1 MENNRPAQRTTIC
14 INEAFNFLELPEY
27 GITDNTSPEI
37 IIMKR
42 AASESGIKG
51 NNHVLNLENMPRKFN
66 GFVSEQDKRSN
77 QISDQNRDENVELQN
92 HLENNLI
99 LDPKKGDNPS
109 MEDNKCKGDNPIMED
124 NKCKGDNP
132 TMEDNK
138 FKGDNPTMEDNKCKG
153 DNPSMEDN
161 ECKGGNLEQECNIG
175 NNLVLEYI
183 KRDNLAQN
191 STTSGNDDC
200 DSGYSNR
207 SSFIDVESENSRKL
221 LEASEDVN
229 MFKVAVNS
237 DCSTDTDT
245 VNGDVNIVS
254 NNSDQKH
261 ETLVIQS
268 IYYVENGKSVTQS
281 SDYDEN
287 EKSLTHSSDYVEN
300 RKSVTH
306 SSDYVENRKSVT
318 HSSDSVVNG
327 KSVTHSNDSVVNGQ
341 PVTHSSDYVVD
352 GKSVTHSS
360 DYVVPV
366 NGCDD
371 DKPLNVEEEE
381 EAVRLR
387 PKSVTSPIDQK
398 RGTTQIVSDAFS
410 FLKDVDISEEVC
422 NKRRSSGYK
431 SSHFPDDDM
440 LGVTNDGIDKSAD
453 YTYQV
458 DNGKQTKGERSID
471 KGNNPTDQE
480 VNKDKVKSLKR
491 QKSHKE
497 MDEDQNSGDSSDE
510 DTGIYN
516 ESFRKSCWIF
526 IDDHHQ
532 PVMQD
537 SIDEVDENDLDDDNN
552 KTDDVFLQNKLEN
565 NRVIHRHNRTDSTTT
580 TASESEFK
588 RSFQSRRKCFVQRND
603 SQQEYERMSRRV
615 FENEKIITLEKKSGD
630 KGFGLHILD
639 THPVMVSGIGKDS
652 PASRAG
658 IKEGQIL
665 LTVNGVSVLEADH
678 DSIISLVQQTINS
691 GKRTLQ
697 VEVATTDLHYIR
709 DMQKPVISGY
719 LYKQKGSTFLRSW
732 KKRYCVLRQDNCLYY
747 FKTQVDVDP
756 LGAIPMFNYTVSRH
770 VDSSK
775 DNCFKAEKYGAKT
788 YYFSVDSREEMAKWV
803 VSMNEASMTSKK
815 RKDSWMDVTS
825 HNVGLPALEV
835 RNSECSGNL
844 LKCGRTTKT
853 WQKRYCI
860 LKDAC
865 IYYYKNMYSPRAQG
879 MAHLH
884 GYTIHDSSK
893 KFSFTLKPPELQMKQ
908 FTFAADNETDQK
920 RWVEAL
926 SKSVN
931 RWIKVD

>member
-1 MENNRPAQRTTIC
+1 MENNQPAQRTTIC
-14 INEAFNFLELPEY
+14 ISEAFNFLESPEY

-42 AASESGIKG
+42 VASESGIKG
-51 NNHVLNLENMPRKFN
+51 NNHVLNRENMPRKFN

-124 NKCKGDNP
+124 NKFKGDNPTMEDNKCKGDNPSMEDNKYKGDNPTMEGNKCKGDNP

-175 NNLVLEYI
+175 DNLVLEYN

-191 STTSGNDDC
+191 STTSQNNSVVTGNDDC

-261 ETLVIQS
+261 EKLVIQS
-268 IYYVENGKSVTQS
+268 SYYVENGKLVTQS

-287 EKSLTHSSDYVEN
+287 EKSVTHSSDYVENGKSVTHSSDYVENEKSVTHSSDYVENGKSATHSSDYDENEKSVTHSSDYVEN
-300 RKSVTH
+300 RKSVTHSSDYDENEKSVTH

-327 KSVTHSNDSVVNGQ
+327 KSVTHSGDSVVNGQ

-352 GKSVTHSS
+352 GKSVTRSS

-387 PKSVTSPIDQK
+387 PKSVTSTIDHR

-410 FLKDVDISEEVC
+410 FLKDVDIFEEVC
-422 NKRRSSGYK
+422 NNRRSSGYK

-440 LGVTNDGIDKSAD
+440 LGVTNDDIDKSAD

-471 KGNNPTDQE
+471 KGNNPIDQE
-480 VNKDKVKSLKR
+480 VNKERVKSLKR

-510 DTGIYN
+510 DTG
-516 ESFRKSCWIF
+516 
-526 IDDHHQ
+526 
-532 PVMQD
+532 
-537 SIDEVDENDLDDDNN
+537 
-552 KTDDVFLQNKLEN
+552 
-565 NRVIHRHNRTDSTTT
+565 
-580 TASESEFK
+580 EF
-588 RSFQSRRKCFVQRND
+588 F
-603 SQQEYERMSRRV
+603 
-615 FENEKIITLEKKSGD
+615 
-630 KGFGLHILD
+630 
-639 THPVMVSGIGKDS
+639 
-652 PASRAG
+652 
-658 IKEGQIL
+658 
-665 LTVNGVSVLEADH
+665 
-678 DSIISLVQQTINS
+678 
-691 GKRTLQ
+691 
-697 VEVATTDLHYIR
+697 
-709 DMQKPVISGY
+709 
-719 LYKQKGSTFLRSW
+719 
-732 KKRYCVLRQDNCLYY
+732 
-747 FKTQVDVDP
+747 
-756 LGAIPMFNYTVSRH
+756 
-770 VDSSK
+770 
-775 DNCFKAEKYGAKT
+775 
-788 YYFSVDSREEMAKWV
+788 
-803 VSMNEASMTSKK
+803 
-815 RKDSWMDVTS
+815 
-825 HNVGLPALEV
+825 
-835 RNSECSGNL
+835 
-844 LKCGRTTKT
+844 
-853 WQKRYCI
+853 
-860 LKDAC
+860 
-865 IYYYKNMYSPRAQG
+865 
-879 MAHLH
+879 
-884 GYTIHDSSK
+884 
-893 KFSFTLKPPELQMKQ
+893 
-908 FTFAADNETDQK
+908 
-920 RWVEAL
+920 
-926 SKSVN
+926 
-931 RWIKVD
+931 

>member
-1 MENNRPAQRTTIC
+1 MENNQPAQRTTIC
-14 INEAFNFLELPEY
+14 ISEAFNFLESPEY

-42 AASESGIKG
+42 VASESGIKG
-51 NNHVLNLENMPRKFN
+51 NNHVLNRENMPRKFN

-109 MEDNKCKGDNPIMED
+109 MEDNKCKGDNP
-124 NKCKGDNP
+124 

-175 NNLVLEYI
+175 DNLVLEYN

-191 STTSGNDDC
+191 STTSQNNSVVTGNDDC

-261 ETLVIQS
+261 EKLVIQS
-268 IYYVENGKSVTQS
+268 SYYVENGKSVTQS

-287 EKSLTHSSDYVEN
+287 EKSVTHSSDYVEN
-300 RKSVTH
+300 GKSVTHSSDYVENEKSVTH

-327 KSVTHSNDSVVNGQ
+327 KSVTHSGDSVVNGQ

-352 GKSVTHSS
+352 GKSVTRSS

-387 PKSVTSPIDQK
+387 PKSVTSTIDHR

-410 FLKDVDISEEVC
+410 FLKDVDIFEEVC
-422 NKRRSSGYK
+422 NNRRSSGYK

-440 LGVTNDGIDKSAD
+440 LGVTNDDIDKSAD

-471 KGNNPTDQE
+471 KGNNPIDQE
-480 VNKDKVKSLKR
+480 VNKERVKSLKR

-510 DTGIYN
+510 DTG
-516 ESFRKSCWIF
+516 
-526 IDDHHQ
+526 
-532 PVMQD
+532 
-537 SIDEVDENDLDDDNN
+537 
-552 KTDDVFLQNKLEN
+552 
-565 NRVIHRHNRTDSTTT
+565 
-580 TASESEFK
+580 EF
-588 RSFQSRRKCFVQRND
+588 F
-603 SQQEYERMSRRV
+603 
-615 FENEKIITLEKKSGD
+615 
-630 KGFGLHILD
+630 
-639 THPVMVSGIGKDS
+639 
-652 PASRAG
+652 
-658 IKEGQIL
+658 
-665 LTVNGVSVLEADH
+665 
-678 DSIISLVQQTINS
+678 
-691 GKRTLQ
+691 
-697 VEVATTDLHYIR
+697 
-709 DMQKPVISGY
+709 
-719 LYKQKGSTFLRSW
+719 
-732 KKRYCVLRQDNCLYY
+732 
-747 FKTQVDVDP
+747 
-756 LGAIPMFNYTVSRH
+756 
-770 VDSSK
+770 
-775 DNCFKAEKYGAKT
+775 
-788 YYFSVDSREEMAKWV
+788 
-803 VSMNEASMTSKK
+803 
-815 RKDSWMDVTS
+815 
-825 HNVGLPALEV
+825 
-835 RNSECSGNL
+835 
-844 LKCGRTTKT
+844 
-853 WQKRYCI
+853 
-860 LKDAC
+860 
-865 IYYYKNMYSPRAQG
+865 
-879 MAHLH
+879 
-884 GYTIHDSSK
+884 
-893 KFSFTLKPPELQMKQ
+893 
-908 FTFAADNETDQK
+908 
-920 RWVEAL
+920 
-926 SKSVN
+926 
-931 RWIKVD
+931 

>member
-1 MENNRPAQRTTIC
+1 MENNQPAQRTTIC
-14 INEAFNFLELPEY
+14 ISEAFNFLESPEY

-42 AASESGIKG
+42 VASESGIKG
-51 NNHVLNLENMPRKFN
+51 NNHVLNRENMPRKFN

-124 NKCKGDNP
+124 NK
-132 TMEDNK
+132 

-175 NNLVLEYI
+175 DNLVLEYN

-191 STTSGNDDC
+191 STTSQNNSVVTGNDDC

-261 ETLVIQS
+261 EKLVIQS
-268 IYYVENGKSVTQS
+268 SYYVENGKLVTQS

-287 EKSLTHSSDYVEN
+287 E
-300 RKSVTH
+300 KSVTH

-327 KSVTHSNDSVVNGQ
+327 KSVTHSGDSVVNGQ

-352 GKSVTHSS
+352 GKSVTRSS

-387 PKSVTSPIDQK
+387 PKSVTSTIDHR

-410 FLKDVDISEEVC
+410 FLKDVDIFEEVC
-422 NKRRSSGYK
+422 NNRRSSGYK

-440 LGVTNDGIDKSAD
+440 LGVTNDDIDKSAD

-471 KGNNPTDQE
+471 KGNNPIDQE
-480 VNKDKVKSLKR
+480 VNKERVKSLKR

-510 DTGIYN
+510 DTG
-516 ESFRKSCWIF
+516 
-526 IDDHHQ
+526 
-532 PVMQD
+532 
-537 SIDEVDENDLDDDNN
+537 
-552 KTDDVFLQNKLEN
+552 
-565 NRVIHRHNRTDSTTT
+565 
-580 TASESEFK
+580 EF
-588 RSFQSRRKCFVQRND
+588 F
-603 SQQEYERMSRRV
+603 
-615 FENEKIITLEKKSGD
+615 
-630 KGFGLHILD
+630 
-639 THPVMVSGIGKDS
+639 
-652 PASRAG
+652 
-658 IKEGQIL
+658 
-665 LTVNGVSVLEADH
+665 
-678 DSIISLVQQTINS
+678 
-691 GKRTLQ
+691 
-697 VEVATTDLHYIR
+697 
-709 DMQKPVISGY
+709 
-719 LYKQKGSTFLRSW
+719 
-732 KKRYCVLRQDNCLYY
+732 
-747 FKTQVDVDP
+747 
-756 LGAIPMFNYTVSRH
+756 
-770 VDSSK
+770 
-775 DNCFKAEKYGAKT
+775 
-788 YYFSVDSREEMAKWV
+788 
-803 VSMNEASMTSKK
+803 
-815 RKDSWMDVTS
+815 
-825 HNVGLPALEV
+825 
-835 RNSECSGNL
+835 
-844 LKCGRTTKT
+844 
-853 WQKRYCI
+853 
-860 LKDAC
+860 
-865 IYYYKNMYSPRAQG
+865 
-879 MAHLH
+879 
-884 GYTIHDSSK
+884 
-893 KFSFTLKPPELQMKQ
+893 
-908 FTFAADNETDQK
+908 
-920 RWVEAL
+920 
-926 SKSVN
+926 
-931 RWIKVD
+931 